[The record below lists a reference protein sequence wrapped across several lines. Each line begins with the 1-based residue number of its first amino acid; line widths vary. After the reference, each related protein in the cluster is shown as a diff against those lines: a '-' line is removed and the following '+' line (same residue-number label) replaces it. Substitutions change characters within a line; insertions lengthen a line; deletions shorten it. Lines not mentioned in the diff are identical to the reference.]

1 MGLPNPIVHVVDDDE
16 PICRALRM
24 LLHSVEIG
32 VETHHS
38 AAAFLEKWNPEIPGC
53 VVLDVRMAGMS
64 GLELQDHLLA
74 HEATIPVIF
83 ITAHAD
89 VSLAVRAM
97 RNGAFDFIEKP
108 FTDQEILDTINRALE
123 HDREERE
130 SRVRRAAILSRVES
144 LTPRE
149 REVMELVL
157 RGKANKMIA
166 YELGISERT
175 VEIHRARMMRKM
187 EAPSLANL
195 VQIGLDAGLHSDEHE
210 AAAHG

>member
-1 MGLPNPIVHVVDDDE
+1 ME
-16 PICRALRM
+16 
-24 LLHSVEIG
+24 

-38 AAAFLEKWNPEIPGC
+38 AAAFLEKWDPEVPGC

-64 GLELQDHLLA
+64 GLELQDHLIA
-74 HEATIPVIF
+74 RGATIPIVF

-89 VSLAVRAM
+89 VALAVRAM

-108 FTDQEILDTINRALE
+108 FTDQNILDRINRALD
-123 HDREERE
+123 HDHAE
-130 SRVRRAAILSRVES
+130 RAAGDRRGAIQARINS

-166 YELGISERT
+166 FELGISERT

-195 VQIGLDAGLHSDEHE
+195 VQVGIDAGLHIEERE
-210 AAAHG
+210 AAANS